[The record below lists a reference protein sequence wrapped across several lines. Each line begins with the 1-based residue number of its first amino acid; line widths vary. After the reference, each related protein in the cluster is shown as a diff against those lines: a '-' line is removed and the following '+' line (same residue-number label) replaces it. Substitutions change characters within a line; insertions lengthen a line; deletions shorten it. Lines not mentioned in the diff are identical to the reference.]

1 MARILTV
8 DDDPAMVEL
17 IQRALQREGHQV
29 TAALQGQ
36 AALELARRQPPD
48 LVLLDIVMPEM
59 DGIEVCQALRA
70 ERTLAA
76 VPVLFLTAKGMIED
90 KLAAFDAGG
99 DDYLTKPFDLRE
111 LVARVSALLRR
122 SEPPPELLAP
132 TPAAPPRAVEKE
144 GEEPT
149 AELPFLQVYAL
160 GRARVIRDGHLIT
173 NADWDS
179 VTTKELFFYF
189 LTSRSGLRKEQVLD
203 NFWQDTPV
211 NRANSIFH
219 STMYRLRRALSPQVV
234 LYQDGWYYL
243 NPALRYWF
251 DVEVFEQLLDQA
263 HAAPPDSPERFKA
276 LEDAVGLYQGDFLE
290 EFYSDWPF
298 FQREALR
305 ERSITALVELADIH
319 TQRGDYP
326 QALELYKAALAKD
339 NYREDV
345 LRKIMACYTLAGNRG
360 AAIRYYE
367 QWRQLYEAELG
378 IAPSI

>member
-17 IQRALQREGHQV
+17 IQRALQHEGHQV
-29 TAALQGQ
+29 SVALQGQ
-36 AALELARRQPPD
+36 SALELARRQPPD
-48 LVLLDIVMPEM
+48 LILLDIIMPEM
-59 DGIEVCQALRA
+59 DGIEVCQALRTDT
-70 ERTLAA
+70 TLAG

-111 LVARVSALLRR
+111 LVARVRALVRR
-122 SEPPPELLAP
+122 SEPPPEPPAVE
-132 TPAAPPRAVEKE
+132 PAAPVAP
-144 GEEPT
+144 EPPKPEPE
-149 AELPFLQVYAL
+149 ADLPFVQVFAL

-179 VTTKELFFYF
+179 ATTKELFYYF
-189 LTSRSGLRKEQVLD
+189 LVSRSGLRKEQVLD
-203 NFWQDTPV
+203 DFWRDTPV

-219 STMYRLRRALSPQVV
+219 STLYRLRRALSPRVV
-234 LYQDGWYYL
+234 LYRDGWYYL

-251 DVEVFEQLLDQA
+251 DVEAFNQLLDQA
-263 HAAPPDSPERFKA
+263 HAAPPDSLDRRKA
-276 LEDAVGLYQGDFLE
+276 LEDATDLYQGDFLE

-298 FQREALR
+298 FEREALQ
-305 ERSITALVELADIH
+305 ERYITALVGLADIY
-319 TQRGDYP
+319 TQHGSYTK
-326 QALELYKAALAKD
+326 ALELYKTALAKD

-360 AAIRYYE
+360 GAIRYYE

-378 IAPSI
+378 VAPSI

>member
-17 IQRALQREGHQV
+17 IQRALQREGHQIAV
-29 TAALQGQ
+29 ALQGQ

-48 LVLLDIVMPEM
+48 LILLDIIMPEM
-59 DGIEVCQALRA
+59 DGIEVCQALRT
-70 ERTLAA
+70 ETTLAA

-111 LVARVSALLRR
+111 LVARVRALVRR
-122 SEPPPELLAP
+122 SEPPPEPLAP
-132 TPAAPPRAVEKE
+132 APVAPVAPALPKP
-144 GEEPT
+144 EPV
-149 AELPFLQVYAL
+149 AELPFVQVYAL
-160 GRARVIRDGHLIT
+160 GRARVIRDGRLIT

-179 VTTKELFFYF
+179 ATTKELFFYF
-189 LTSRSGLRKEQVLD
+189 LVSRTGRRKEQVLD

-219 STMYRLRRALSPQVV
+219 STLYRLRRALSPQAV

-243 NPALRYWF
+243 NPALCYWF
-251 DVEVFEQLLDQA
+251 DVEAFKQLLDQA
-263 HAAPPDSPERFKA
+263 HTAPPDSLDRRKA
-276 LEDAVGLYQGDFLE
+276 LEDAISLYQGDFLE

-298 FQREALR
+298 FEREALR
-305 ERSITALVELADIH
+305 ERYITALVELADIH

-339 NYREDV
+339 SYREDV

-360 AAIRYYE
+360 AAVRYYE

-378 IAPSI
+378 VAPSI